1 MALLFQIMLSIGTLS
16 LFGQISPELRQAQC
30 FLFYKPGSTIRRYKD
45 RTSFLLSIGVL
56 PPIEFKDKKTRGI
69 KGWPTEQ
76 LNENSSES
84 LSSYFGSL

>member
-56 PPIEFKDKKTRGI
+56 PPNEVKDKKTRGI
-69 KGWPTEQ
+69 KG
-76 LNENSSES
+76 
-84 LSSYFGSL
+84 